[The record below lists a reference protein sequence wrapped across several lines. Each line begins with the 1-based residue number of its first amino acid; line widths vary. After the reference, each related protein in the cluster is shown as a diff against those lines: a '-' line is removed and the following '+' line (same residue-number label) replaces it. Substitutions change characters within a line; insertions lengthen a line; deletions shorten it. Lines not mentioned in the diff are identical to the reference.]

1 MAFTTT
7 RRHIVAGLTAAA
19 AIATFGGLAATA
31 HAQSVEDIKGKGK
44 LTVGML
50 VDFPPFGITS
60 ADGKPDGYDADVA
73 KLMAKHMGVPVEI
86 VPVTGPNRI
95 PYLLTGKVDVLV
107 ASLGITPERA
117 KQVAFSDPYAA
128 IEIGLLAPQKSPVAK
143 AEDLSGKSAGV
154 ARASTQD
161 QSLTAVA
168 PKDARIMRFDD
179 DASAVQALLSG
190 QVDALGVSNVVA
202 QQIKAMAPQA
212 NYEMKFVLKSQVQ
225 GVALRQGQDKLL
237 AWVNGFLDTVKK
249 NGELAA
255 IHQKWLG
262 TGLPAAVTAG
272 KS

>member
-1 MAFTTT
+1 MAFTVT
-7 RRHIVAGLTAAA
+7 RRLVVAGALLTAAV
-19 AIATFGGLAATA
+19 GLTATA
-31 HAQSVEDIKGKGK
+31 HAQSVEEIKGKGK
-44 LTVGML
+44 LTIGML
-50 VDFPPFGITS
+50 VDFPPFGITDS
-60 ADGKPDGYDADVA
+60 AGKPDGYDADVA
-73 KLMAKHMGVPVEI
+73 KLMAKHMGVPVDI

-107 ASLGITPERA
+107 ASLGVTPERA
-117 KQVAFSDPYAA
+117 KQVAFSEPYAA
-128 IEIGLLAPQKSPVAK
+128 IEIGLLAPQKSPVKK
-143 AEDLSGKSAGV
+143 AEDLSGKSIGV

-161 QSLTAVA
+161 QSLSAVA

-202 QQIKAMAPQA
+202 QQIKTMAPQA

-225 GVALRQGQDKLL
+225 GIALRQGQDKLMG
-237 AWVNGFLDTVKK
+237 WVNGFLETVKK
-249 NGELAA
+249 NGELNA

-262 TGLPAAVTAG
+262 TDLPAAVTAS

>member
-1 MAFTTT
+1 MAFTVT
-7 RRHIVAGLTAAA
+7 RRLVVAGALMSA
-19 AIATFGGLAATA
+19 AIGLTATA
-31 HAQSVEDIKGKGK
+31 HAQTVEEIKGKGK
-44 LTVGML
+44 LTIGML
-50 VDFPPFGITS
+50 VDFPPFGITNS
-60 ADGKPDGYDADVA
+60 EGKPDGYDADVA
-73 KLMAKHMGVPVEI
+73 KLMAKHMGVPVDI

-107 ASLGITPERA
+107 ASLGVTPERA
-117 KQVAFSDPYAA
+117 KQVAFSEPYAA
-128 IEIGLLAPQKSPVAK
+128 IEIGLLAPQKSTVKKP
-143 AEDLSGKSAGV
+143 EDLSGKSVGV

-161 QSLTAVA
+161 QSLSAVA

-202 QQIKAMAPQA
+202 QQIKTMAPQA

-225 GVALRQGQDKLL
+225 GIALRQGQDKLMG
-237 AWVNGFLDTVKK
+237 WVNGFLDTVKK
-249 NGELAA
+249 NGELNA

-262 TGLPAAVTAG
+262 TDLPAAVTAS

>member
-1 MAFTTT
+1 MAFTLT
-7 RRHIVAGLTAAA
+7 RRLIVAGALMTAAV
-19 AIATFGGLAATA
+19 GLAATA
-31 HAQSVEDIKGKGK
+31 QAQSVEEIKGKGK

-60 ADGKPDGYDADVA
+60 SDGKPDGYDADVA
-73 KLMAKHMGVPVEI
+73 KLMAKHMGVPVDI

-117 KQVAFSDPYAA
+117 KQVTFSDPYAA
-128 IEIGLLAPQKSPVAK
+128 IEIGLLAPQKSPITK

-168 PKDARIMRFDD
+168 PKDARVMRFDD

-202 QQIKAMAPQA
+202 QQIKTMAPQA
-212 NYEMKFVLKSQVQ
+212 NYEMKFVLRSQVQ
-225 GVALRQGQDKLL
+225 GVAMRQGQDKLQ

-249 NGELAA
+249 NGELNA

-262 TGLPAAVTAG
+262 TDLPAAVTSG